1 MKYQLTC
8 PKCHHEFPYDNGYLD
23 RNITRLGNEINDIE
37 LQLAQ
42 HNLLP
47 YDEQRRRTDW
57 WRRTKYA
64 LATKRKELA
73 ELKSF
78 RKAGDQEV
86 SRMQYTIFKQLVQER
101 YGQAAFNEL
110 IAQVEEETEAYRVSG
125 LMRHEYSR
133 AGGRGITSINN
144 V

>member
-23 RNITRLGNEINDIE
+23 RNIARLRSEINDINC
-37 LQLAQ
+37 QLAA
-42 HNLLP
+42 HKLLP

-57 WRRTKYA
+57 WRRAKLA
-64 LATKRKELA
+64 VATKQKQLS

-101 YGQAAFNEL
+101 YGKTAFDEL
-110 IAQVEEETEAYRVSG
+110 IAKVEEETEAYRVSG